1 MSVIVV
7 SAPSGAGKSTLHKL
21 LLAECPDVNMSVSH
35 TTRQPREGEEN
46 GVAYHFI
53 DTDKFKEMTDNRE
66 FIEWAEVHGN
76 YYGTSFSE
84 LERINSLGK
93 SPLLEIDV
101 QGWLFARKRLPN
113 PLSIFILPP
122 SLKLLWDRLEGRG
135 SDDLATRWVRFQNA
149 YHEIEEA
156 GEYDNFVINDDLQTA
171 YKELKHIIETR
182 KQDKT
187 LNQKGLDLVKNL
199 KDEFLNA
206 EWIQNLRSQL

>member
-21 LLAECPDVNMSVSH
+21 LLAECDDVNMSVSH
-35 TTRQPREGEEN
+35 TTRQPRQGEEN

-53 DTDKFKEMTDNRE
+53 NKDEFKKMTDNRE

-76 YYGTSFSE
+76 FYGTSFSE

-122 SLKLLWDRLEGRG
+122 SLKSLWDRLEGRG

-149 YHEIEEA
+149 YKEIEEA
-156 GEYDNFVINDDLQTA
+156 GEYDNFVINDDLETA
-171 YKELKHIIETR
+171 FGELKTVIETK
-182 KQDKT
+182 KQDPE
-187 LNQKGLDLVKNL
+187 LNKKGADLVEDL
-199 KDEFLNA
+199 KTEFQNA
-206 EWIQNLRSQL
+206 QWIKTLRSQL